1 MRQHEGVCLQ
11 PLGIALL
18 SCGQLRELDH
28 APLEARDIPAEPR
41 HSHRT
46 RLLIIEPDDFNV
58 AQLASVFDRSCWKS
72 HGQAVQP
79 RSAKR
84 RDGEALHCACGE
96 IHADA
101 ACCIA
106 IGSLAQLHR
115 LDVTHRDVVICATD
129 LADGSGLDALA
140 YIRGTAP
147 ESPVILIGADSSI
160 AVEAIRG
167 GALDFV
173 VTDETHDLLKLPLVV
188 EKCLV
193 HQRIKQENERLH
205 RDLKASLSELAVTN
219 HQLQSVIRQLEAM
232 ARTDELTGLSNRRWL
247 NLMLQGHWAESL
259 RHGLPLACLMIDM
272 DGFKSVNDLRG
283 HAHGDDLLKTA
294 AKVIRANCRQVDVP
308 ARYGGD
314 EFCVLMGHTEPAEA
328 LMVAHRI
335 LREFDYAMRTRPADD
350 PRVSMSIGVAHI
362 TISQPANAEQLIT
375 HADEAMYAAKAAGKQ
390 RVMLRQTDGRCVP
403 ATS

>member
-1 MRQHEGVCLQ
+1 
-11 PLGIALL
+11 
-18 SCGQLRELDH
+18 
-28 APLEARDIPAEPR
+28 
-41 HSHRT
+41 
-46 RLLIIEPDDFNV
+46 LIIEPDETNV
-58 AQLASVFDRSCWKS
+58 AHLAAVFSRDCW
-72 HGQAVQP
+72 AP
-79 RSAKR
+79 RGAGR
-84 RDGEALHCACGE
+84 RPKQTPENRPGDALRCACGD
-96 IHADA
+96 IHAEA
-101 ACCIA
+101 ACCVA
-106 IGSLAQLHR
+106 IGSLAQLHH
-115 LDVTHRDVVICATD
+115 LDVTHCEVVICATD

-147 ESPVILIGADSSI
+147 ESPVILIGVDSSI

-173 VTDETHDLLKLPLVV
+173 VTDQAHDLNKLPLVV

-272 DGFKSVNDLRG
+272 DGFKSVNDRRG
-283 HAHGDDLLKTA
+283 HAHGDELLKTA
-294 AKVIRANCRQVDVP
+294 ANVIRANCRQVDVP

-335 LREFDYAMRTRPADD
+335 LREFDFAMRSRPADE

-375 HADEAMYAAKAAGKQ
+375 QADEAMYAAKAAGKQ
-390 RVMLRQTDGRCVP
+390 RVMLRQADGRCVP